1 MKIKTKIKMKIKIK
15 EWTQKNKTTKFI
27 KSKTNVKTNVKIDND
42 QFILKRTSLI
52 NIQRK

>member
-27 KSKTNVKTNVKIDND
+27 KSKTNVKIDND